1 MTDMLSNERDYLQL
15 LKDVVD
21 DIAETRLRVTQGA
34 NAELVRLYWRIGK
47 EVESKATWGSK
58 FVETLSH
65 DLRTAF
71 PGIKGFSVRNLKYMA
86 KFARETSEQL
96 CNSCCTIPWGTI
108 MSVLDKTDPG
118 ERREWY
124 LSQCLENGWSRSVL
138 LHQFELGLYERQV
151 SPSKV
156 NNFQATLPSPR
167 SDMVREQQKDPYI
180 FDFITA
186 RQDATER
193 DIEREMIKNVTKLLL
208 ELGKGFAFLGNQYH
222 LTVNGDDYYIDLLF
236 YNTRLRCYV
245 VVELKNTAFK
255 PEYVGKLNFYLTAV
269 DELLRGEFDNP
280 TVGLLL
286 CSEKNNVVAEW
297 SLRDVEKPIGVSEY
311 QLSDVLP
318 SVDDLKTRV
327 LGAGGD
333 RNE

>member
-34 NAELVRLYWRIGK
+34 NAELVRLYWHIGK

-124 LSQCLENGWSRSVL
+124 LGQCLENGWSRSVL
-138 LHQFELGLYERQV
+138 LHQFEL
-151 SPSKV
+151 
-156 NNFQATLPSPR
+156 
-167 SDMVREQQKDPYI
+167 
-180 FDFITA
+180 
-186 RQDATER
+186 
-193 DIEREMIKNVTKLLL
+193 
-208 ELGKGFAFLGNQYH
+208 
-222 LTVNGDDYYIDLLF
+222 
-236 YNTRLRCYV
+236 
-245 VVELKNTAFK
+245 
-255 PEYVGKLNFYLTAV
+255 
-269 DELLRGEFDNP
+269 
-280 TVGLLL
+280 
-286 CSEKNNVVAEW
+286 
-297 SLRDVEKPIGVSEY
+297 
-311 QLSDVLP
+311 P
-318 SVDDLKTRV
+318 SVDDLRTRV
-327 LGAGGD
+327 LGAGGG

>member
-138 LHQFELGLYERQV
+138 LHQFEL
-151 SPSKV
+151 
-156 NNFQATLPSPR
+156 
-167 SDMVREQQKDPYI
+167 
-180 FDFITA
+180 
-186 RQDATER
+186 
-193 DIEREMIKNVTKLLL
+193 
-208 ELGKGFAFLGNQYH
+208 
-222 LTVNGDDYYIDLLF
+222 
-236 YNTRLRCYV
+236 
-245 VVELKNTAFK
+245 
-255 PEYVGKLNFYLTAV
+255 
-269 DELLRGEFDNP
+269 
-280 TVGLLL
+280 
-286 CSEKNNVVAEW
+286 
-297 SLRDVEKPIGVSEY
+297 
-311 QLSDVLP
+311 P
-318 SVDDLKTRV
+318 SVDDLKTCV

>member
-1 MTDMLSNERDYLQL
+1 M
-15 LKDVVD
+15 
-21 DIAETRLRVTQGA
+21 
-34 NAELVRLYWRIGK
+34 RLYWRIGK
-47 EVESKATWGSK
+47 EAESKATWGSK

-71 PGIKGFSVRNLKYMA
+71 PGIKGFSVRNLKYMV

-138 LHQFELGLYERQV
+138 LHQFELG
-151 SPSKV
+151 
-156 NNFQATLPSPR
+156 
-167 SDMVREQQKDPYI
+167 
-180 FDFITA
+180 
-186 RQDATER
+186 
-193 DIEREMIKNVTKLLL
+193 
-208 ELGKGFAFLGNQYH
+208 KGFAFLGNQYH

-255 PEYVGKLNFYLTAV
+255 PEYVGKLNFYV
-269 DELLRGEFDNP
+269 MCHGDG
-280 TVGLLL
+280 
-286 CSEKNNVVAEW
+286 
-297 SLRDVEKPIGVSEY
+297 
-311 QLSDVLP
+311 
-318 SVDDLKTRV
+318 
-327 LGAGGD
+327 GGD
-333 RNE
+333 TLSR

>member
-1 MTDMLSNERDYLQL
+1 MTDMPSNERDYLQL

-21 DIAETRLRVTQGA
+21 DIAETRLRVMQGA

-47 EVESKATWGSK
+47 EVESRATWGSK

-86 KFARETSEQL
+86 KFAREMSEQL
-96 CNSCCTIPWGTI
+96 CSSCCTIPWGTI

-138 LHQFELGLYERQV
+138 LCQIELGLYER
-151 SPSKV
+151 P
-156 NNFQATLPSPR
+156 A
-167 SDMVREQQKDPYI
+167 
-180 FDFITA
+180 
-186 RQDATER
+186 
-193 DIEREMIKNVTKLLL
+193 
-208 ELGKGFAFLGNQYH
+208 
-222 LTVNGDDYYIDLLF
+222 LTVNGDDYYIDPLF

-269 DELLRGEFDNP
+269 NELLRGEFDNP

-318 SVDDLKTRV
+318 SVDGLKTRV
-327 LGAGGD
+327 LGTGGG
-333 RNE
+333 RNEQAE

>member
-47 EVESKATWGSK
+47 KAESKATWGSK

-71 PGIKGFSVRNLKYMA
+71 PGIKGFSVRNLKYMV

-138 LHQFELGLYERQV
+138 LHQFEPL
-151 SPSKV
+151 
-156 NNFQATLPSPR
+156 
-167 SDMVREQQKDPYI
+167 
-180 FDFITA
+180 
-186 RQDATER
+186 
-193 DIEREMIKNVTKLLL
+193 
-208 ELGKGFAFLGNQYH
+208 
-222 LTVNGDDYYIDLLF
+222 
-236 YNTRLRCYV
+236 
-245 VVELKNTAFK
+245 
-255 PEYVGKLNFYLTAV
+255 
-269 DELLRGEFDNP
+269 
-280 TVGLLL
+280 
-286 CSEKNNVVAEW
+286 
-297 SLRDVEKPIGVSEY
+297 
-311 QLSDVLP
+311 
-318 SVDDLKTRV
+318 SVDDPKTRV
-327 LGAGGD
+327 LGAGGA
-333 RNE
+333 R